1 MMTDAKD
8 TICKQQS
15 EMRESNLQW
24 FAEQFPGMHQQLLSY
39 EVLSTLEDEG
49 DGWYNLDLSGQ
60 KLYSPSAK
68 EFITNQL
75 DAFEGA
81 PFRIKMAPMQPSS
94 FDRYASNCLHRVIER
109 IDKAGIQM
117 SQTIP
122 ATQSYYVIVFG
133 AGLGA
138 HLETL
143 VEKTKCQALI
153 VVEPNLEFLAQ
164 SLNVFD
170 WQKLHDTMVERGGYL
185 NVITSDSPDQIFM
198 KIKNDIR
205 LTNPCSMDGTILFT
219 NYNNPLFPHMYQRLH
234 SDIHLILS
242 GLGFYFDETVML
254 ANTHENLRSGTAKM
268 VRFTRDKIKAYPV
281 FIVASGPSLDKD
293 MEWIK
298 ANQDKAIIIA
308 CGSAIMPL
316 LRNEVQPDFT
326 VEIENIPEL
335 HPMMVDTVKYVD
347 VSKVHLLAST
357 TIDPRVP
364 KFFDQT
370 SYYFRPALSC
380 YPTFARPEDE
390 PMENGSPTVTN
401 AALALAQSFGFR
413 EFYLFG
419 TDMGS
424 KVQGLAHSKHAWQ
437 NSDEGC
443 EVDIKFNIP
452 VRGNFGGTVYSY
464 QDMNWTRDELE
475 LAIRHFHKG
484 RFYYN
489 CSDGAYIKGT
499 LAKHSR
505 SVKLKDQPFKKAVE
519 IKKIVDSFALYP
531 KEDFAAHWRDEE
543 IRNKMV
549 EYCEGVIACFDDPD
563 NVSSK
568 RALTEA
574 NKALAAYHKKGL
586 DLGLAMVF
594 RGTLWQALIGTDYYV
609 NRVVGKE
616 DRAAAET
623 IFKEEFVRLTRY
635 LLAEATADLGHLSEH
650 EWHPRDRQLEFE
662 VENWDVEPKPS
673 TEGESAG

>member
-1 MMTDAKD
+1 MTDAKD
-8 TICKQQS
+8 IDNQEQS
-15 EMRESNLQW
+15 KLRESNLQW

-39 EVLSTLEDEG
+39 EVLSILEDEG
-49 DGWYNLDLSGQ
+49 GGWFNLDLSGQ
-60 KLYSPSAK
+60 KLYSPSAQK
-68 EFITNQL
+68 YISEQL
-75 DAFEGA
+75 DAFEKA
-81 PFRIKMAPMQPSS
+81 PFRIKMAPMQPGS

-109 IDKAGIQM
+109 IDKAGIEL
-117 SQTIP
+117 STFIP
-122 ATQSYYVIVFG
+122 GTESYYAVVFG
-133 AGLGA
+133 IGLGA
-138 HLETL
+138 HLNTIA
-143 VEKTKCQALI
+143 EKTLCQALI
-153 VVEPNLEFLAQ
+153 LVEPNLEFLAQ

-170 WQKLHDTMVERGGYL
+170 WRKLHDMMIDRGGYL
-185 NVITSDSPDQIFM
+185 NVILSDSSDHVFM
-198 KIKNDIR
+198 RIKHDIR
-205 LTNPCSMDGTILFT
+205 LTNPCSMDGMILFT
-219 NYNNPLFPHMYQRLH
+219 NYSNPLYPQMYERLH
-234 SDIHLILS
+234 NDIHLILS

-254 ANTHENLRSGTAKM
+254 ANTHENLHAGTARM
-268 VRFTRDKIKAYPV
+268 ARFDRNKIRGYPI
-281 FIVASGPSLDKD
+281 FIIASGPSLDND

-298 ANQDKAIIIA
+298 INQDKAVIVA

-316 LRNEVQPDFT
+316 LRNGVQPDFT

-335 HPMMVDTVKYVD
+335 HPMMVDTIKYVD

-380 YPTFARPEDE
+380 YPAFARKEDE
-390 PMENGSPTVTN
+390 PLENGSPTVTN

-419 TDMGS
+419 ADMGS
-424 KVQGLAHSKHAWQ
+424 KIQGLAHSKHAWQ

-475 LAIRHFHKG
+475 LAIQHFHKG

-489 CSDGAYIKGT
+489 CSDGAYIKGA

-505 SVKLKDQPFKKAVE
+505 SIKLKDQPYKKAVE
-519 IKKIVDSFALYP
+519 IKKIVDSFAPYP
-531 KEDFAAHWRDEE
+531 KEDFAAHWQDEK
-543 IRNKMV
+543 IRNKMIA
-549 EYCEGVIACFDDPD
+549 YCERVIACFDDPD
-563 NVSSK
+563 RVSNK

-574 NKALAAYHKKGL
+574 NRALAAYHKTGL

-594 RGTLWQALIGTDYYV
+594 RGTLWQALLGTDYYV

-616 DRAAAET
+616 QRAAAEM

-635 LLAEATADLGHLSEH
+635 LLEEAIADVGHLTEH
-650 EWHPRDRQLEFE
+650 EWHPRERQLEFE
-662 VENWDVEPKPS
+662 VENWELGPEHL
-673 TEGESAG
+673 TEGEAAV